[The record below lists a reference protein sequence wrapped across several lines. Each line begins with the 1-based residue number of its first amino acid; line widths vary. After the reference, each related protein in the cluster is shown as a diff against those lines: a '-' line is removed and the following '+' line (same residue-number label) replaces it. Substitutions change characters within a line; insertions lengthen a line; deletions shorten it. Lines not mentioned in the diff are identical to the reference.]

1 MMRPGC
7 PSPRL
12 VSAVL
17 VTAALAVGRQAA
29 AQSCDADH
37 TIAWPDS
44 DPVWQIC
51 WVSPENSSGI
61 DGSGLEITSVYY
73 NGKKVL
79 HRGHIPVLNVQY
91 DPGGC
96 GGSNLSYRDW
106 ANELVR
112 FEADNVIRPGYA
124 EPTVPPQTVCDH
136 PGTDGG
142 SFEGVAAEKLT
153 DRLILTTQLKAGWY
167 RYIHTWTFFL
177 DGTFQPGFRFT
188 AVNNT
193 CTPRPHHHNVYWRLD
208 FDLEG
213 SANDAIDE
221 HDSGTWS
228 TLTTEAQ
235 RLHSPATGR
244 TWRVWDK
251 ATGGGY
257 EVIPAPEDEAADA
270 WSVADIWALAY
281 RSSELDDGGATGGD
295 DGDRAHMDQYVT
307 GETIDGK
314 DVVFWYRAGF
324 RHEGSADCEF
334 AGPTVQPIQMPP
346 APPTLS
352 IGDVTVTEGNTGTTN
367 AVFTVSLSGSSDSNV
382 TVNYATANGAAT
394 AGSDYVAGFGTLT
407 FPAGTT
413 TQTLAVAVNGDTAV
427 EPSETFF
434 VNLTGAFNATIADG
448 QGQGTI
454 LNDDRV
460 CLPFIGCRP

>member
-1 MMRPGC
+1 MMRPGR

-12 VSAVL
+12 VSAVVL
-17 VTAALAVGRQAA
+17 MTGLAVGRHAA

-37 TIAWPDS
+37 TIAWPES
-44 DPVWQIC
+44 NPVWQIC
-51 WVSPENSSGI
+51 WVSPQNSSGV

-79 HRGHIPVLNVQY
+79 DRGHVPVVNVKY

-96 GGSNLSYRDW
+96 GGSDLSYRDW

-124 EPTVPPQTVCDH
+124 ESTVPPQTVCDH

-153 DRLILTTQLKAGWY
+153 DRLILTTQLRAGWY
-167 RYIHTWTFFL
+167 RYINTWTFFL

-188 AVNNT
+188 AVDNT
-193 CTPRPHHHNVYWRLD
+193 CTPLAHYHNVYWRLD

-213 SANDAIDE
+213 SANDAIDQY
-221 HDSGTWS
+221 DSGTWS
-228 TLTTEAQ
+228 ALTTEAQ
-235 RLHSPATGR
+235 RLHSPGNGR
-244 TWRVWDK
+244 KWRVWDK
-251 ATGGGY
+251 VTGGGY
-257 EVIPAPEDEAADA
+257 EVIPAPEDETADA
-270 WSVADIWALAY
+270 WSVADVWALAF
-281 RSSELDDGGATGGD
+281 RSSELDDGGATGGAG
-295 DGDRAHMDQYVT
+295 GDRAHMDGYVT
-307 GETIDGK
+307 SQNIDGE

-324 RHEGSADCEF
+324 RHEGAADCEI

-352 IGDVTVTEGNTGTTN
+352 IGDVTVAEGNAGTSD
-367 AVFTVSLSGSSDSNV
+367 AVFSVSLSAASSSTV
-382 TVNYATANGAAT
+382 TVSYATANGT
-394 AGSDYVAGFGTLT
+394 ASAGGDYVAVSGTLT

-413 TQTLAVAVNGDTAV
+413 SHTVAVAVNGDMAPEST
-427 EPSETFF
+427 ETFF
-434 VNLTGAFNATIADG
+434 VSLSGAANATIADG
-448 QGQGTI
+448 EGQGTI

-460 CLPFIGCRP
+460 CVPHIGCLP